1 MAKIDITKKLI
12 GSLSE
17 AYYKEY
23 CDQTGWA
30 YISLEQIHERGI
42 KKGILKFKKGFDR
55 VYVKIPEEIIPEIEE
70 ISKPTSNST
79 YDPSYVY
86 DFLAC
91 NVGNNKR
98 FNYTI
103 ETKKKHHFV
112 WVEVKTGLSNL
123 TPSQIKTLQKLSLRL
138 YRFRVPYPL
147 GPADE
152 VDIYK
157 DIVDSKFLINHGLV
171 PQGGKT
177 LVLRYELAWRT
188 EEDKRFMKSKKW
200 KRIRT
205 SILDRDNFTCR
216 YCGATPER
224 QFLHINHIDGNPKD
238 HTEENLEVICAACH
252 KIAHSGLWAMVFK
265 TVDVY
270 EESKFNQNQIVQFTG
285 KMQEEG
291 KSDDE
296 IIEFLGLKKK
306 VPWKQD
312 LSYLSSKFGFI
323 TSRKMIKSNAGVA
336 LSEEQQKESL
346 TNRSNW

>member
-1 MAKIDITKKLI
+1 MPQIDITPKLI

-17 AYYKEY
+17 TYYKEY

-42 KKGILKFKKGFDR
+42 KNGILKFRKGFDR

-79 YDPSYVY
+79 YGPSYVY

-91 NVGNNKR
+91 KVGNNKK

-103 ETKKKHHFV
+103 ETRKKFHFV
-112 WVEVKTGLSNL
+112 WVEVKTGSSEL
-123 TPSQIKTLQKLSLRL
+123 TPNQIKSLKKLSLRL
-138 YRFRVPYPL
+138 FRFRIPYPL
-147 GPADE
+147 GPAEE
-152 VDIYK
+152 VNIYK
-157 DIVDSKFLINHGLV
+157 DEVDSKFLINHGLL
-171 PQGGKT
+171 PQLNKP
-177 LVLRYELAWRT
+177 LVLGYELAWRT
-188 EEDKRFMKSKKW
+188 EDDKKFMKSAKW
-200 KRIRT
+200 KRIRN
-205 SILDRDNFTCR
+205 SILDRDNFTCQ
-216 YCGATPER
+216 YCGSTPVR

-265 TVDVY
+265 TIDVY
-270 EESKFNQNQIVQFTG
+270 EESKCNQNQIVQFTG
-285 KMQEEG
+285 KMREDG
-291 KSDDE
+291 KSDEE

-312 LSYLSSKFGFI
+312 LNYLSSKFGFI
-323 TSRKMIKSNAGVA
+323 TSRKMLKNKSGVS
-336 LSEEQQKESL
+336 LTESQQKVSL
-346 TNRSNW
+346 KNRKNW

>member
-1 MAKIDITKKLI
+1 MAKIGITEKLI
-12 GSLSE
+12 GTLSE
-17 AYYKEY
+17 VYYKEY
-23 CDQTGWA
+23 CDQIGWA

-42 KKGILKFKKGFDR
+42 KNGILKFRKGFDR
-55 VYVKIPEEIIPEIEE
+55 VYVKIPEEIIPEIEQ
-70 ISKPTSNST
+70 ISKPTNNST

-91 NVGNNKR
+91 KVGNNKR

-112 WVEVKTGLSNL
+112 WVEVKTGYSKL
-123 TPSQIKTLQKLSLRL
+123 TPNQINTLKKLSLRL
-138 YRFRVPYPL
+138 FRFRVPYSL

-157 DIVDSKFLINHGLV
+157 DEVDSKFLREHNLV
-171 PQGGKT
+171 PQGDKT
-177 LVLRYELAWRT
+177 LVLGYELAWRT

-200 KRIRT
+200 KRIRNR
-205 SILDRDNFTCR
+205 ILDRDNFTCQ
-216 YCGATPER
+216 YCGSTRER
-224 QFLHINHIDGNPKD
+224 QFLHINHTNGNPKD
-238 HTEENLEVICAACH
+238 HTEKNLEVICAACH
-252 KIAHSGLWAMVFK
+252 KIVHSGLWAMSFK

-270 EESKFNQNQIVQFTG
+270 EKSKFNQNEIVRITG
-285 KMQEEG
+285 EMREKG

-312 LSYLSSKFGFI
+312 LNYLSSKFGFI
-323 TSRKMIKSNAGVA
+323 TSRKMIKSNAEVA
-336 LSEEQQKESL
+336 LTEEQQKDSL
-346 TNRSNW
+346 INRSNW